1 MDKAAPTGDILAE
14 SDSRTDEQA
23 LLDLIP
29 LGQVDPLVL
38 SIVAANIQAVL
49 GLSTDI
55 ALPRPDPTYAYLSAR
70 RQYDAVKILKSLA
83 AETEGAPLKL
93 AVTPYDL
100 CIPILT
106 YVYGESQ
113 LGGKAAVVS
122 LSRLVHPFKREQ
134 TYNRIAKISVHE
146 VGHVFGLEHC
156 WEAACLMRFSKK
168 LEQLDQLP
176 LHFCS
181 ACEYEIT
188 RRLNKVLDQSNP
200 E

>member
-1 MDKAAPTGDILAE
+1 LAQVKSKDNE
-14 SDSRTDEQA
+14 KA

-38 SIVAANIQAVL
+38 SIVGANIQAVL
-49 GLSTDI
+49 GLATDNAI
-55 ALPRPDPTYAYLSAR
+55 PEPKPAYAYLSSR
-70 RQYDAVKILKSLA
+70 RQYDAVTILKTLA
-83 AETEGAPLKL
+83 ADSDGAPLKL
-93 AVTPYDL
+93 GITSCDL

-122 LSRLVHPFKREQ
+122 LNRLIHRYSRERTF
-134 TYNRIAKISVHE
+134 TRIAKICIHE
-146 VGHVFGLEHC
+146 VGHIFGLEHC
-156 WEAACLMRFSKK
+156 WDAGCLMRFSKQ
-168 LEQLDQLP
+168 LDQLDQLP

-181 ACEYEIT
+181 ACEYEMA
-188 RRLNKVLDQSNP
+188 RRRERLLDNTA

>member
-1 MDKAAPTGDILAE
+1 LVDADLKDNK
-14 SDSRTDEQA
+14 RA

-38 SIVAANIQAVL
+38 SIAAANIQAVL
-49 GLSTDI
+49 GLATEVVV
-55 ALPRPDPTYAYLSAR
+55 PQPNPDYAYLSSR
-70 RQYDAVKILKSLA
+70 RQYDAVKILKALA
-83 AETEGAPLKL
+83 AESDGAPLKL
-93 AVTPYDL
+93 GITSFDL

-122 LSRLVHPFKREQ
+122 INRLIHRYSQEQ
-134 TYNRIAKISVHE
+134 TYIRIAKICVHE
-146 VGHVFGLEHC
+146 VGHIFGLEHC
-156 WEAACLMRFSKK
+156 WDPGCLMRFSKQ

-181 ACEYEIT
+181 ACEYELA
-188 RRLNKVLDQSNP
+188 RRLLRLLNDPDVA
-200 E
+200 